1 MSNFM
6 ATTNSNGLRSAA
18 EAASAAVVA
27 HIRTMTLFGMVLLG
41 TVLFE
46 HNTYAGEDEDGPF
59 VASSQGWDLTA
70 GTPQRVDKGVIQ
82 GSVTFERWSGAE
94 TRGGGACLVAD
105 LHRGMRCESDSD
117 CGSLPV
123 PPGGWNY
130 CAGING
136 GADKICWTRPS
147 DNCTRSP
154 VRDPGTYYTQ
164 AVSDRVNGK
173 KAKWI
178 TIACMADE
186 SVPTGC
192 GSSNPALSVSATS
205 YLLGDDQ

>member
-1 MSNFM
+1 MSNAIAM
-6 ATTNSNGLRSAA
+6 TTSRRFRSAA
-18 EAASAAVVA
+18 AACAASAAATSRHLTFVSVL
-27 HIRTMTLFGMVLLG
+27 LFGTALSAQSA
-41 TVLFE
+41 
-46 HNTYAGEDEDGPF
+46 HAGDVDDGPF

-82 GSVTFERWSGAE
+82 GSVTFERLSGAE

-105 LHRGMRCESDSD
+105 LHRGMRCDSDSD
-117 CGSLPV
+117 CGSLPI

-130 CAGING
+130 CAGVNG

-173 KAKWI
+173 KVKWI

-192 GSSNPALSVSATS
+192 GSPNPELSVTATS